1 MPARRSPTSKG
12 LLSGLL
18 RLPWSAPS
26 KAFPHGLSGLASSCI
41 GAYLIIPALSGNIDL
56 VRSAPLLLYVAAAIV
71 NALAGIA
78 IAGRAPKKYR
88 PAFRLCA
95 AFQCCLVYFVWRFSP
110 GFPFGGTLVS
120 AAMDALVGA
129 LLLLGIVAIALFSL
143 LSLPLVL
150 GVAIS
155 IGSAALA
162 LLAGYPLQ
170 LAVLGEEWWQCVQAD
185 YPLQSEAMVA
195 YIYIP
200 ATWAFGLMLF
210 GATLWTRNLIGD
222 LGLGAGFAG
231 VVMSTL
237 VATVLFQEV
246 WHPEPASTQKLW
258 LPCPPPAPGSWS
270 AWMVTNLDTSALAKT
285 ALRAMG
291 FDSTLR

>member
-1 MPARRSPTSKG
+1 MPAMVSAAAEARGVKVATWSNAWAPRAWCEPRG
-12 LLSGLL
+12 LISGLL
-18 RLPWSAPS
+18 RLHWSAPS

-237 VATVLFQEV
+237 VATVLFQRYGTRSR
-246 WHPEPASTQKLW
+246 PALKSCG
-258 LPCPPPAPGSWS
+258 CPARRRRPDRGRRGW
-270 AWMVTNLDTSALAKT
+270 
-285 ALRAMG
+285 
-291 FDSTLR
+291 